1 MSRSSSTSS
10 AATSTSDRPRQETA
24 MPRRASRRWI
34 CLGVG
39 LALAAGPAAVPVAH
53 AASPSPSPLPAIAQA
68 LNSATSYQIDLT
80 QTDHNAARPN
90 ERAVIVVV
98 RRGKLV
104 GVHLTVRFAKPPVGQ
119 SAYTEFVA
127 NGSKTCGR
135 DGAHTAFKCLTDPS
149 AASLVAGLANP
160 AGSLGAD
167 GAVFT
172 AVAATSIGGRS
183 CAGYAFHE
191 KRGARDSGTLYVER
205 TGRPCKIDGT
215 TTGSSSGSSSKGR
228 AVAIWSRFDDATL
241 TIPRVG

>member
-1 MSRSSSTSS
+1 
-10 AATSTSDRPRQETA
+10 
-24 MPRRASRRWI
+24 MPRRASRQWI
-34 CLGVG
+34 GLGVG
-39 LALAAGPAAVPVAH
+39 LALAVGTAAVPVAY
-53 AASPSPSPLPAIAQA
+53 AASPSPLPAIAQA

-80 QTDHNAARPN
+80 QTDHNATQPN
-90 ERAVIVVV
+90 GRVVIVVV

-104 GVHLTVRFAKPPVGQ
+104 GVHLTERYTKPPAGQ
-119 SAYTEFVA
+119 STYTELVA

-135 DGAHTAFKCLTDPS
+135 DGARAAFKCLTDPS

-191 KRGARDSGTLYVER
+191 TRGARDSGTLYVER

>member
-1 MSRSSSTSS
+1 MSRSSFMPLAAISTR
-10 AATSTSDRPRQETA
+10 ARPRQETA
-24 MPRRASRRWI
+24 MPRRASRQWI
-34 CLGVG
+34 GLGVG
-39 LALAAGPAAVPVAH
+39 LALAVGTAAVPVAY
-53 AASPSPSPLPAIAQA
+53 AASPSPLPAIAQA
-68 LNSATSYQIDLT
+68 LNSATSYRIDLT
-80 QTDHNAARPN
+80 QTDHNAAQPN

-98 RRGKLV
+98 RTGKLV
-104 GVHLTVRFAKPPVGQ
+104 GVHVTVRYSKPPASQ
-119 SAYTEFVA
+119 SAYTEFVVS
-127 NGSKTCGR
+127 GSKTCGR
-135 DGAHTAFKCLTDPS
+135 DGARVAFKCLTDPS
-149 AASLVAGLANP
+149 APSLVAGLANP

-191 KRGARDSGTLYVER
+191 TRGARDSGTLYVER

>member
-1 MSRSSSTSS
+1 MSCSSSMPPSV
-10 AATSTSDRPRQETA
+10 TSTGARAHRRTTS
-24 MPRRASRRWI
+24 PRRAPRRWI
-34 CLGVG
+34 LLGVA
-39 LALAAGPAAVPVAH
+39 LALAAPVAH
-53 AASPSPSPLPAIAQA
+53 AASPSPLPAVAQA

-80 QTDHNAARPN
+80 QTDHNATQPN

-104 GVHLTVRFAKPPVGQ
+104 GVHLTVRYTKPPAGQ

-135 DGAHTAFKCLTDPS
+135 DSAHAAFKCLTDPS

-160 AGSLGAD
+160 ASSLGAD

-172 AVAATSIGGRS
+172 ATAATSVDGRN
-183 CAGYAFHE
+183 CAGYAFRE

-205 TGRPCKIDGT
+205 TGRPCEIDGT
-215 TTGSSSGSSSKGR
+215 TTGSSGSSSGASSTGR

-241 TIPRVG
+241 TIPKVG